1 MYLEAGGLQFGL
13 NWLTHA
19 CLQVLFSELGFVYLD
34 VRPPLEL
41 DEVGKVRG
49 SVNVPI
55 MFSQRKWSPEEQK
68 KVVKKVWSA
77 LLPSSS
83 CLTTDWW
90 SSDSPGEADESRLKA
105 LHYFAAIFC
114 TVYIPGQTP

>member
-1 MYLEAGGLQFGL
+1 MWLRQVTSWQILSPAHAVSTWKEAALHSCL
-13 NWLTHA
+13 HWLTPA

-49 SVNVPI
+49 SVNIPI
-55 MFSQRKWSPEEQK
+55 MRSQRKWSPEEQK

-77 LLPSSS
+77 PLPTSS
-83 CLTTDWW
+83 CLATDDWQHSALQVEACGW
-90 SSDSPGEADESRLKA
+90 SL
-105 LHYFAAIFC
+105 
-114 TVYIPGQTP
+114 